1 MKNLFR
7 QKIIEHKTQ
16 SAWKIQLTKKINF
29 ISYKKD
35 SDGTGNMGIKS
46 NDIEVMIGSETDEDI
61 EDLFKSLLQKYQE
74 QLEDGGSN
82 FIYDSLDILYYDL
95 HKISVNRGG
104 SYIDSPKWLKDKK
117 ATINLKNKDDRCF
130 QYAVTIA
137 LNYQKIKNNP
147 ERISKKLKSFIDQYN
162 WKKISFQSHQKDWK
176 KFESNN
182 KTIAVNTLY
191 VPCNTI

>member
-1 MKNLFR
+1 
-7 QKIIEHKTQ
+7 
-16 SAWKIQLTKKINF
+16 
-29 ISYKKD
+29 
-35 SDGTGNMGIKS
+35 
-46 NDIEVMIGSETDEDI
+46 MIGSKTDEDI

-117 ATINLKNKDDRCF
+117 ATINLKNKADRCF

-162 WKKISFQSHQKDWK
+162 LNQ
-176 KFESNN
+176 
-182 KTIAVNTLY
+182 TIK
-191 VPCNTI
+191 

>member
-1 MKNLFR
+1 
-7 QKIIEHKTQ
+7 
-16 SAWKIQLTKKINF
+16 
-29 ISYKKD
+29 
-35 SDGTGNMGIKS
+35 
-46 NDIEVMIGSETDEDI
+46 MIGSKTDEDI

-117 ATINLKNKDDRCF
+117 ATINLKNKADRCF

-182 KTIAVNTLY
+182 KIIALNTLY
-191 VPCNTI
+191 VPRNTI

>member
-29 ISYKKD
+29 ISSKKD

-182 KTIAVNTLY
+182 KTIALNTLY